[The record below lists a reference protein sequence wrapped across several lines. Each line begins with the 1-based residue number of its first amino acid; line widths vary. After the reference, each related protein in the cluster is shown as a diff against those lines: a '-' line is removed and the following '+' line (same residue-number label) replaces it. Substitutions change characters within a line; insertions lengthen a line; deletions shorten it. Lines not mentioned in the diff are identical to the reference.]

1 MIKLKH
7 VLLCGL
13 IVFLFECATSQLV
26 SADTGTLYDI
36 LEKVSGSQ
44 DQNHPKWILIV
55 DLSNESASK
64 IISLPSD
71 FPVAAGVDSMEQ
83 LIKLVSDL
91 GTESRGRWVS
101 KKGDILKIYV
111 IHPEKI
117 TANIHIDES
126 RRDTRL
132 IGDIKTLLETI
143 GSALNKNKRM
153 AARQQRGEL
162 ILSTQSYT
170 LTKVRSNLSVVVNG
184 QKDQEIE
191 IEYYVGIV
199 SVNMITGPMEHW
211 YLSADYPVNSVSQ
224 LKYNQETGTIEKVDK
239 DSKFL
244 FGVNYQLGDILSDH
258 WNVSDFWQGFSV
270 KLLAE
275 ASNHPSDTLAVGF
288 GYRVPPIRVYGFSLE
303 AFSPFVAYSR
313 VKNDVIR
320 SNLSVDEGGK
330 TKWKWIAGISLNLD
344 KVVDWIASSSD
355 QKN

>member
-1 MIKLKH
+1 MLKLKQ
-7 VLLCGL
+7 VLLCGW
-13 IVFLFECATSQLV
+13 IVFLFVCATSPLV
-26 SADTGTLYDI
+26 CADAGNLYDVF
-36 LEKVSGSQ
+36 EKMSGSQ
-44 DQNHPKWILIV
+44 DQKHPKWILIV
-55 DLSNESASK
+55 DLTNESASK

-71 FPVAAGVDSMEQ
+71 FPVTAGVDSMEQ

-111 IHPEKI
+111 IHPSNI
-117 TANIHIDES
+117 TANICINES
-126 RRDTRL
+126 RRDTRF
-132 IGDIKTLLETI
+132 ITDIKTLFETI

-153 AARQQRGEL
+153 MAHDQRGEL
-162 ILSTQSYT
+162 ILSTQTYT
-170 LTKVRSNLSVVVNG
+170 LTKVRSNLSVAVKA
-184 QKDQEIE
+184 QKDQEIQ
-191 IEYYVGIV
+191 YYVGVV

-224 LKYNQETGTIEKVDK
+224 LKYNQDSDTVEKVDK

-275 ASNHPSDTLAVGF
+275 ASNRPSDTLAVGF
-288 GYRVPPIRVYGFSLE
+288 GYRVPPIQVYGFSLE

-344 KVVDWIASSSD
+344 KAMDWITHNSD
-355 QKN
+355 QTK